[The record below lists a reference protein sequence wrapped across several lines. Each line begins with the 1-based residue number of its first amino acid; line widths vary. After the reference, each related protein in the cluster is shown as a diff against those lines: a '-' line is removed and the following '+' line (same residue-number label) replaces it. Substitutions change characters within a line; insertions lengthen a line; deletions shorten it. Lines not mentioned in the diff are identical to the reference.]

1 MTSLITLLLVWSIQQ
16 APASV
21 DGVVIKMGSGEP
33 IAGATVQL
41 HAEKASEE
49 TVPDGTPPVMPP
61 TYTATTTQDGRFSF
75 TNVLPTT
82 YRLIATKSGGYVPA
96 EYGQRTPTSEGIPFE
111 ISAGQRMG
119 GLQLSMASTG
129 SIAGRVYDR
138 DGEPLGKAQV
148 QALRAVYKDGRR
160 VLTIVQN
167 VESNDRGEY
176 RLFWLTPG
184 RYYVSAKPDI
194 PELPFKLPGMSKS
207 AVVMIRE
214 PVRFGNYEQA
224 SNVVVTSR
232 RLKTGEVVEETYRP
246 VYYPG
251 VVTSQEATPIPLEA
265 GMTVTGI
272 DVSVGSGAAQV
283 HHIRGTVISS
293 TNGQPVGNAN
303 VAAIPLI
310 PEPLVGI
317 ASAQSAPNGT
327 FDVSGLTPGSYAV
340 FVSAVGSQVS
350 RQFQAD
356 TLSATSMIEVGSNDI
371 QNLAFIASPPSKL
384 SGRFTIDGRSRSSED
399 PKLAQLG
406 FVTFTR
412 DPALL
417 GAPLIGPYINGPAR
431 DDGTFT
437 IDGVHPGTYRVAF
450 RGLPP
455 DSYIKSIRMGNADV
469 LDGGLHIDG
478 PPQNSLE
485 IVIGAQG
492 GRVSGTVVGARQEPL
507 PNRTVVLVPDVRLRH
522 RSDLYKT
529 ATTDGSGRFRLPGIT
544 PGDYVLFAWDN
555 VETGAWQDPDFVRG
569 YENRG
574 KPIHIG
580 EETDDDVRLTVI
592 P

>member
-1 MTSLITLLLVWSIQQ
+1 MTLFMSLLLALSIQQ

-41 HAEKASEE
+41 HAEKAPDEK
-49 TVPDGTPPVMPP
+49 VPDGTPPVMPP

-82 YRLIATKSGGYVPA
+82 YRLIATRSGGYVPA

-111 ISAGQRMG
+111 ITSGQRMG
-119 GLQLSMASTG
+119 GIQLSMASTG

-148 QALRAVYKDGRR
+148 QALRAIYKDGRR
-160 VLTIVQN
+160 VLTIVQT

-194 PELPFKLPGMSKS
+194 PELPFKMPGLTKS
-207 AVVMIRE
+207 GVVMIRE

-224 SNVVVTSR
+224 SNTVVTSR
-232 RLKTGEVVEETYRP
+232 RLKTGEVIEETYRP

-251 VVTSQEATPIPLEA
+251 VLASQEATPIPLEA

-272 DVSVGSGAAQV
+272 DVSLGSGVFQV
-283 HHIRGTVISS
+283 HHLRGTIISS
-293 TNGQPVGNAN
+293 TNGQPVGNAT
-303 VAAIPLI
+303 VAAIPLTS
-310 PEPLVGI
+310 EPLVGI
-317 ASAQSAPNGT
+317 AAAQSASNGT
-327 FDVSGLTPGSYAV
+327 FDVSGLIPGSYAV
-340 FVSAVGSQVS
+340 FVSAAGSQVS

-356 TLSATSMIEVGSNDI
+356 TLGAMLSIEVGANDI
-371 QNLAFIASPPSKL
+371 QNLAMIASPPFKL
-384 SGRFTIDGRSRSSED
+384 SGRFTIEGHSRSSED
-399 PKLAQLG
+399 PQMASLG

-412 DPALL
+412 DPAVL
-417 GAPLIGPYINGPAR
+417 GAPLIGPYINGPPK
-431 DDGTFT
+431 DDGSFT
-437 IDGVHPGTYRVAF
+437 LDGVHPGSFRVAF

-469 LDGGLHIDG
+469 LDAGLHIDG

-492 GRVSGTVVGARQEPL
+492 GRVSGTVVGDRQDPR
-507 PNRTVVLVPDVRLRH
+507 PNRTVVLVPDVRLRY

-529 ATTDGSGRFRLPGIT
+529 ATTDSSGRFRLQGIT

-574 KPIHIG
+574 KPIHVG
-580 EETDDDVRLTVI
+580 EETDDNAQLTVI

>member
-1 MTSLITLLLVWSIQQ
+1 MTFLITLLLAWSVQQ

-21 DGVVIKMGSGEP
+21 EGVVIKMGSGDP

-41 HAEKASEE
+41 HSEK
-49 TVPDGTPPVMPP
+49 TPSM
-61 TYTATTTQDGRFSF
+61 YTATTTPEGRFTF
-75 TNVLPTT
+75 TNVAPAT
-82 YRLIATKSGGYVPA
+82 YRLFATRSGGYVPA

-111 ISAGQRMG
+111 ITSGQRMG
-119 GLQLSMASTG
+119 GIQLAMAATG
-129 SIAGRVYDR
+129 SIAGRVYDQ
-138 DGEPLGKAQV
+138 DGEPLGRAQV
-148 QALRAVYKDGRR
+148 QALRAIYKDGRR
-160 VLTIVQN
+160 VLTIVQT

-184 RYYVSAKPDI
+184 SYYVSAKPDI
-194 PELPFKLPGMSKS
+194 PELPFKIPGMSKS

-224 SNVVVTSR
+224 SNAIVTSR

-251 VVTSQEATPIPLEA
+251 VLASQEATPIPLEA
-265 GMTVTGI
+265 GMTATGI
-272 DVSVGSGAAQV
+272 DVSVGSGAVQV

-293 TNGQPVGNAN
+293 TNGQPVGNAT
-303 VAAIPLI
+303 VAAVPLTS
-310 PEPLVGI
+310 EPLVSL
-317 ASAQSAPNGT
+317 AAVQSSSNGT
-327 FDVSGLTPGSYAV
+327 FDVSGVIPGPYVV
-340 FVSAVGSQVS
+340 FVSAAGSQVS

-356 TLSATSMIEVGSNDI
+356 MLSALLSIEVGANDI
-371 QNLAFIASPPSKL
+371 QNLAMIASPPFKL
-384 SGRFTIDGRSRSSED
+384 SGRFTIDGRSRSGED
-399 PKLAQLG
+399 PKMSELG
-406 FVTFTR
+406 FVQFTR

-417 GAPLIGPYINGPAR
+417 GAPLIGPYINGPPR

-437 IDGVHPGTYRVAF
+437 LDGVHPGSFRVAF

-492 GRVSGTVVGARQEPL
+492 GRVSGTVVGARQDPL
-507 PNRTVVLVPDVRLRH
+507 PNRTVVLVPDVRLRY

-529 ATTDGSGRFRLPGIT
+529 ATTDSSGRFRLQGIT

-555 VETGAWQDPDFVRG
+555 VATGAWQDPDFVRG
-569 YENRG
+569 YEIRG

-580 EETDDDVRLTVI
+580 EETDDDVQLAVI
-592 P
+592 R